1 MIVHKMEAEVS
12 TPRRTLVR
20 RLVPLAITPR
30 RSPRLLAKRLAN
42 QHDKPDN
49 QLSPRQVVPL
59 PGVTGNDL
67 GTAPFEEIV
76 SFLHRKYFLLQA
88 NIVTAITDGKSKQYV
103 LAIRITFQNKKQ
115 FTSFFYFEGRFLRSG
130 AGFLCLTLASGT
142 CRRHQRTR
150 G

>member
-1 MIVHKMEAEVS
+1 MEAEVS
-12 TPRRTLVR
+12 TPRRTLVH

-67 GTAPFEEIV
+67 ALE
-76 SFLHRKYFLLQA
+76 
-88 NIVTAITDGKSKQYV
+88 
-103 LAIRITFQNKKQ
+103 LA
-115 FTSFFYFEGRFLRSG
+115 FFV
-130 AGFLCLTLASGT
+130 
-142 CRRHQRTR
+142 
-150 G
+150 

>member
-1 MIVHKMEAEVS
+1 MEAEVS
-12 TPRRTLVR
+12 TTRRTLVH

-59 PGVTGNDL
+59 PGVT
-67 GTAPFEEIV
+67 V
-76 SFLHRKYFLLQA
+76 SWC
-88 NIVTAITDGKSKQYV
+88 N
-103 LAIRITFQNKKQ
+103 
-115 FTSFFYFEGRFLRSG
+115 FEGRFLRSG